1 MIKKVWNLLPK
12 PPQAFFDAH
21 PDISPI
27 ALSLLHHRGITKK
40 DEIETFLHPNYNRDV
55 HDPYLFSDMQKTVE
69 RIFAAMKN
77 NEHIVVHGD
86 YDADGVSGSVI
97 LTDFFRAMQYKHFD
111 VYLPHR
117 ETDGYGLQIATVESL
132 HVEKT
137 KLIITCDCGIS
148 NTDAVERASQL
159 GIDVIITDHHDVPEH
174 PPNAFAIIHPLM
186 PNETYPDKTLAGG
199 AVAFKLLQALLS
211 HHKKENAVLP
221 NGQPHE
227 ALEKWSLDMV
237 ALSSVA
243 DMVPMLHETRTLTKY
258 GLLVMNRAKRLGL
271 KKLLMESR
279 LMDQDGTMKKDIT
292 AKTIGFSIAPRINAA
307 GRINHANVGYKL
319 FVAEKG
325 TDAVDL
331 AFELEQNNKE
341 RQKLTAEAVK
351 QAKNQVTD
359 ESVPIIF
366 VMDADWPS
374 GLVGLIASRIKDKY
388 GKPAIAMTYR
398 NNQIVGSGRSVTGIN
413 LIETLREMSEVFDK
427 LGGHPMACGFTLKDF
442 NSLDQFKNQLSEKIL
457 TRSHDIDMT
466 PYIDIDA
473 QIDLEDITW
482 DLYDI
487 LSKFAPFGQK
497 NPRPKY
503 LAKNVVVQKVEG
515 VGKDSKHLR
524 LMVSHKT
531 PKLKKAMG
539 WSLHNGDAGW
549 GEKLKKG
556 DSIDMIFE
564 IEKNE
569 WNGRT
574 ELQLTI
580 VDIKKHES

>member
-1 MIKKVWNLLPK
+1 MKGVWNILPE
-12 PPQAFFDAH
+12 PPKAFFDTH
-21 PDISPI
+21 KDISPI
-27 ALSLLHHRGITKK
+27 ALTLLFHRGITQKE
-40 DEIETFLHPNYNRDV
+40 EIETFLHPNYQRDV
-55 HDPYLFSDMQKTVE
+55 HDPYLFSQMEKTVK
-69 RIFAAMKN
+69 RIFQAMEK

-97 LTDFFRAMQYKHFD
+97 LTDFFKAMQYEHFD

-117 ETDGYGLQIATVESL
+117 ETDGYGLQVSTVESL

-148 NTDAVERASQL
+148 NIDGVRRANEL
-159 GIDVIITDHHDVPEH
+159 GIDVIITDHHDVPKN
-174 PPNAFAIIHPLM
+174 PPDAFSIIHPLL
-186 PNETYPDKTLAGG
+186 PGETYPDSTLAGG
-199 AVAFKLLQALLS
+199 AVAFKLLQALLLY
-211 HHKKENAVLP
+211 HKKENDLLP
-221 NGQPHE
+221 NGEPHE

-243 DMVPMLHETRTLTKY
+243 DMVPMLYETRTLTKY
-258 GLLVMNRAKRLGL
+258 GLIVLNRAKRLGM
-271 KKLLMESR
+271 KKLLMECR
-279 LMDQDGTMKKDIT
+279 LMEHDESMKKEIT
-292 AKTIGFSIAPRINAA
+292 AKTIGFQIAPRINAA

-319 FVAEKG
+319 LVAEKG
-325 TDAVDL
+325 TDAVDF

-351 QAKNQVTD
+351 QAKQQVTD
-359 ESVPIIF
+359 DSTPVIF
-366 VMDADWPS
+366 VMNPDWPS
-374 GLVGLIASRIKDKY
+374 GLVGLIASRLKDAFS
-388 GKPAIAMTYR
+388 KPVIAMTYR
-398 NNQIVGSGRSVTGIN
+398 NNQIVGSGRSITGIN
-413 LIETLREMSEVFDK
+413 LIETLRSMNDLFDK
-427 LGGHPMACGFTLKDF
+427 LGGHPMACGFTLKNFDD
-442 NSLDQFKNQLSEKIL
+442 LETFKKRLNTKVEE
-457 TRSHDIDMT
+457 RSKDIDTT

-473 QIDLEDITW
+473 QITLEDITW
-482 DLYDI
+482 ELYDI

-503 LAKNVVVQKVEG
+503 VSYGVVVQKVEG
-515 VGKDSKHLR
+515 VGKDNKHLR
-524 LMVSHKT
+524 LMVSHTT

-556 DSIDMIFE
+556 DTIDMVFE

-569 WNGRT
+569 WNGRA